1 MGTSMAIAEGLS
13 IQWGI
18 QMAVDL
24 NMDCIVRQSYVLSV
38 VDCLNRFA
46 FDVFLEP
53 IIVYCWSLFKRFV
66 DVSIMF
72 VNMSQNQ
79 VAHHFMGI
87 SYITSLWSKRV
98 F

>member
-18 QMAVDL
+18 QMSVDL
-24 NMDCIVRQSYVLSV
+24 NMDCIVRQSDVLSV
-38 VDCLNRFA
+38 VDCLDRFA
-46 FDVFLEP
+46 FDVCLEP
-53 IIVYCWSLFKRFV
+53 IIVYFWSLFKRFV
-66 DVSIMF
+66 DVAIMF

-87 SYITSLWSKRV
+87 S
-98 F
+98 